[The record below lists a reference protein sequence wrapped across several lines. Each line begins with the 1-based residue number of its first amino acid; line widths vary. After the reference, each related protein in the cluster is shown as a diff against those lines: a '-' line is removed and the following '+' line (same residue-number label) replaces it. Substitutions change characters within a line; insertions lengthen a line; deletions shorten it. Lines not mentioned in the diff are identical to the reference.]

1 MLTKLIV
8 APMENSVVF
17 IYFREPHIHFKK
29 SAESQALTGFVNREN
44 TA

>member
-17 IYFREPHIHFKK
+17 LYFREPHIQLNKC
-29 SAESQALTGFVNREN
+29 AESQALTGVF
-44 TA
+44 